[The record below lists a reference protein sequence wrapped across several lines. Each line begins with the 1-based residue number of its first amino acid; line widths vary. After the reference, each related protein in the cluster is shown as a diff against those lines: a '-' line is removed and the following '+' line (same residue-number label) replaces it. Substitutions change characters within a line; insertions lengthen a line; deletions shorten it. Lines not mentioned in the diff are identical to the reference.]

1 MSGVIMK
8 VNQTK
13 VLSRRQEQSYVSA
26 FRKRIIASLV
36 VLNIRA
42 YLIERRGSSEARFGG
57 G

>member
-1 MSGVIMK
+1 MK

-13 VLSRRQEQSYVSA
+13 VLSRRQEQSYGSA

-42 YLIERRGSSEARFGG
+42 SLIERRGSSEAQFGG